1 MSEVNIRYD
10 GSSIATMDASGTKT
24 LLTAG
29 KYCPASFQVE
39 YNRPAIP
46 DLPTDVPVFTVACAG
61 SSWAPQSATCNMTQ
75 AEVLAWINQNSPDN
89 LAGIYVIERNGE
101 NTRTRPVLFMRN
113 VTTPEFTV
121 YHSLGFPAYDLDYHT
136 GFIYINQPSW
146 FRHEELSITSNGIQ
160 SVDSYIDSLNVET
173 EHLVGLERD
182 ANDNYVFTESFSD
195 ITDAYTMGQELL
207 VAVNTLTDVYV
218 DSVRYEESPDPDT
231 HPEDAFFWVTII
243 EVASDIVQVPTPDGT
258 MNVENMRHTCH
269 DIILHYDDTI
279 EDTPGSVFYMVDGL
293 AFGTEAQ
300 PSDVTAGRVFIN
312 SNGIQVGTSALGN
325 AFVVPVWVAEQGGE
339 RVGYIDVYIDTI
351 VEAYNNGRTIL
362 AHVPNTNEYY
372 EASVYY
378 DSTADEWIFSTVIQD
393 EIFGNELDNHF
404 IPIGIRKTIMSS
416 AATNYI
422 EEERIFWWTALAS
435 EYTEATPSDVP
446 TGKVFFNSSGAHLGT
461 AT

>member
-46 DLPTDVPVFTVACAG
+46 DLPTDVPVFTVACSG
-61 SSWAPQSATCNMTQ
+61 SSWAPQSATCNMTL
-75 AEVLAWINQNSPDN
+75 AEVRAWINQNSPDN
-89 LAGIYVIERNGE
+89 LAGIYAIERNGN
-101 NTRTRPVLFMRN
+101 NTRIRPVLFMRD
-113 VTTPEFTV
+113 VSVPEFTV
-121 YHSLGFPAYDLDYHT
+121 YHSLGFPAYDLDYQT
-136 GFIYINQPSW
+136 NLVYVRQVSA

-160 SVDSYIDSLNVET
+160 SVNSYVDSLSVET
-173 EHLVGLERD
+173 EHIIGLEKD
-182 ANDNYVFTESFSD
+182 ANDNYVFTESFAD
-195 ITDAYTMGQELL
+195 ITDAHTMGQELL
-207 VAVNTLTDVYV
+207 VAVDTLTDVYV
-218 DSVRYEESPDPDT
+218 EAVHYMESSDPDT
-231 HPEDAFFWVTII
+231 HPEEASLVVTIL
-243 EVASDIVQVPTPDGT
+243 ESESNIVQIPTPDGT
-258 MNVENMRHTCH
+258 MGVENMHYTYRNIT
-269 DIILHYDDTI
+269 LFYDDTI
-279 EDTPGSVFYMVDGL
+279 DDTFTTEFYMIDGL
-293 AFGTEAQ
+293 ASGTEAQ
-300 PSDVTAGRVFIN
+300 PFDVTAGRVFIN

-378 DSTADEWIFSTVIQD
+378 DSTADEWFFSTVIED
-393 EIFGNELDNHF
+393 EVFGNELDNHF

-422 EEERIFWWTALAS
+422 EEERIFWWTDLAS
-435 EYTEATPSDVP
+435 SYTEAQPSDVP

>member
-10 GSSIATMDASGTKT
+10 GSSIATMDVSGTKT

-46 DLPTDVPVFTVACAG
+46 DLPTDVPVFTVACSG
-61 SSWAPQSATCNMTQ
+61 SSWAPQSATCNMTL
-75 AEVLAWINQNSPDN
+75 AEVRAWINQNSPDN
-89 LAGIYVIERNGE
+89 LAGIYAIERNGN
-101 NTRTRPVLFMRN
+101 NTRTRPVLFMRD
-113 VTTPEFTV
+113 VSTPEFTV
-121 YHSLGFPAYDLDYHT
+121 YHSLGFPAYDLDYRT
-136 GFIYINQPSW
+136 GFIYINQPSG

-173 EHLVGLERD
+173 EHIIGLEKD
-182 ANDNYVFTESFSD
+182 ANDNYVFTASFTE
-195 ITDAYTMGQELL
+195 ITDAYDMGQTLL
-207 VAVNTLTDVYV
+207 VATNELPSDPVVIVNGVHYTP
-218 DSVRYEESPDPDT
+218 SSDPDE
-231 HPEDAFFWVTII
+231 HPEDALFSVDIY
-243 EVASDIVQVPTPDGT
+243 EVSEEIVRVGASDVYNYRYEQCNITLDYT
-258 MNVENMRHTCH
+258 
-269 DIILHYDDTI
+269 DTVTVGYT
-279 EDTPGSVFYMVDGL
+279 DALYTLGGL
-293 AFGTEAQ
+293 SDGTEAQ
-300 PSDVTAGRVFIN
+300 PSDVAAGLLFIN
-312 SNGIQVGTSALGN
+312 TDGLQVGTSALGN

-404 IPIGIRKTIMSS
+404 IPIGIRKTILSS
-416 AATNYI
+416 AATHYI